1 MEVLDKDEE
10 KNVQK
15 VDKDQLDANQMVEQQ
30 VGEDVEGSSK
40 VEVLAHIYRQLKVL
54 NQIFLIHVYDS
65 DGGDLYLIPE

>member
-10 KNVQK
+10 KNAQK
-15 VDKDQLDANQMVEQQ
+15 VDKDQLDANQMMEQQ

-54 NQIFLIHVYDS
+54 NRIFLIHVYDS